1 MSKFGYQPK
10 PILPPDY
17 EEFLEYQRGLNKL
30 FREYL
35 HSPKVASLSQGEVKK
50 PQLEETNKKS
60 TNNNNG
66 ELRNGNRSVKSN
78 VHKQR
83 RRNTTSS
90 RK

>member
-17 EEFLEYQRGLNKL
+17 EEFLEYQRGLTNL
-30 FREYL
+30 LREHL
-35 HSPKVASLSQGEVKK
+35 HEVKK

-66 ELRNGNRSVKSN
+66 ELRNRNRSVKSN
-78 VHKQR
+78 VHQLTG
-83 RRNTTSS
+83 RNPTSS

>member
-10 PILPPDY
+10 PLLPPDY
-17 EEFLEYQRGLNKL
+17 EEFLEYQRGLNNL
-30 FREYL
+30 VREYL
-35 HSPKVASLSQGEVKK
+35 HEVRK

-60 TNNNNG
+60 KDSNKNG
-66 ELRNGNRSVKSN
+66 ELGNRNRSVKGN
-78 VHKQR
+78 VYKQR